1 MSADNRA
8 HNPSVSPEDFSMD
21 RNLAL
26 EAVRV
31 TEAAALAASKTVGR
45 GDEEAADAAAVDAMR
60 EALNALSM
68 QGEVVIGE
76 GERDEAPMLYIGEK
90 VGNGYGPVLD
100 IALDPLEGTSIT
112 AKGGQNALA
121 VLAMTDKGGFLNAPD
136 TYMRKLGV
144 GPGIDEN
151 KLDLDAPVEDVL
163 KVIARAKDAKVEDL
177 LVCILD
183 RPRHEDLIHDV
194 RKAGARI
201 SLIQDG
207 DVSAVIATCDSETGI
222 DVYIGTGGAPEGV
235 LAAAALQCLGG
246 KILGQLVFR
255 NDDEKERARKIGITD
270 FNRIYKTDDLAKP
283 GNVMFA
289 ATGVTDGAMLPG
301 VRRYAGGAT
310 TNSIV
315 MRSKTGTIRR
325 IEATHNF
332 DRKRE
337 V

>member
-1 MSADNRA
+1 MSAEQKARIYA
-8 HNPSVSPEDFSMD
+8 PSPEKFSMD

-31 TEAAALAASKTVGR
+31 TESAALAASKTVGR

-60 EALNALSM
+60 QALNTLSM
-68 QGEVVIGE
+68 QGTVVIGE
-76 GERDEAPMLYIGEK
+76 GERDEAPMLFIGET
-90 VGNGYGPVLD
+90 VGNGTGPVLD
-100 IALDPLEGTSIT
+100 IALDPLEGTTIT

-136 TYMRKLGV
+136 TYMRKIGV
-144 GPGIDEN
+144 GAGIDEN
-151 KLDLDAPVEDVL
+151 KLDLDAPVADIL
-163 KVIARAKDAKVEDL
+163 KMIAHEKQGRVEDL
-177 LVCILD
+177 MVCILD
-183 RPRHEDLIHDV
+183 RPRHEALIHDV

-207 DVSAVIATCDSETGI
+207 DVSAVIATCDPESGL

-246 KILGQLVFR
+246 KMLGQLVFR
-255 NDDEKERARKIGITD
+255 NDGEKKRAEAVGITD
-270 FNRIYKTDDLAKP
+270 FNRIYATDDLAKP

-301 VRRYAGGAT
+301 VRRYAGGAKT
-310 TNSIV
+310 HSIV
-315 MRSKTGTIRR
+315 MRSKSGTIRK

-332 DRKRE
+332 ERKKE
-337 V
+337 Q